1 MIELRKDGR
10 VFYVLLGKII
20 DVVRNVNIKRTNV
33 ALPIVSVNV
42 LRIVVVYLSLEAVL
56 FENTHSYIATV
67 LRFSV
72 CAHFPVSQTI

>member
-1 MIELRKDGR
+1 M
-10 VFYVLLGKII
+10 I

-56 FENTHSYIATV
+56 FENTHSYIATI

-72 CAHFPVSQTI
+72 YTHFPVSQTI